1 LLQRIIFLNNFS
13 KGSTVDW
20 FRHGVFIE
28 LEKMPSLNP
37 IYERKIAE
45 GHAGMSV
52 LNALKN
58 KIIKR
63 IFACVRGDRLYMK
76 EKEVSK
82 LVN

>member
-1 LLQRIIFLNNFS
+1 
-13 KGSTVDW
+13 
-20 FRHGVFIE
+20 
-28 LEKMPSLNP
+28 
-37 IYERKIAE
+37 
-45 GHAGMSV
+45 MSV